1 MLASSVR
8 LHVVRAVAA
17 LVASL
22 SLGVPPDA
30 DPASE
35 RAASAYLDGIRSTP
49 LALRRFMQELP
60 KGADLH
66 NHASGAVYAERL
78 IDWAASDGLC
88 VDGAYTFRRARQRG
102 SRRPTSSRSRPR

>member
-1 MLASSVR
+1 MRATSVHIGR
-8 LHVVRAVAA
+8 VVAA
-17 LVASL
+17 FCLL
-22 SLGVPPDA
+22 SLALGARAGA

-49 LALRRFMQELP
+49 PALRRFMQDLP

-88 VDGAYTFRRARQRG
+88 VDATYAFVQC
-102 SRRPTSSRSRPR
+102 PTGLQLSYNQPVAT